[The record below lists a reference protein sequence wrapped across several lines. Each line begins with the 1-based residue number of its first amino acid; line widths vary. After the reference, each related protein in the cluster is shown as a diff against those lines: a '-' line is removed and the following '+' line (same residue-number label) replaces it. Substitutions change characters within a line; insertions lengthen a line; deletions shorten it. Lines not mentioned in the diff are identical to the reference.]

1 MSAIAT
7 AAASPAAAAPSRQSS
22 QSSLRSLRARDR
34 IAYTIVSGDQ
44 LQWPPDWKQTRR
56 DGVELRSTE
65 RDGTTTVTWLRE
77 GRTCVLSGA
86 AAPREELLALAAWKG
101 EGTVSF

>member
-1 MSAIAT
+1 MIRVRRGKDDPRRRNLSDADIAE
-7 AAASPAAAAPSRQSS
+7 
-22 QSSLRSLRARDR
+22 LYYECARDR

-44 LQWPPDWKQTRR
+44 LEWPPDWKQTRR

-86 AAPREELLALAAWKG
+86 AVPREELLALAAWRG